1 MQKILELNGEVESEK
16 KTAADVVYCLEIK
29 SKKKKWRTKS
39 KTVPGKKKQLV
50 SGETFSKVSF
60 PQFEQQYY

>member
-29 SKKKKWRTKS
+29 SKKKKMKNEIQNGAWEKKTIGFRRNLFKS
-39 KTVPGKKKQLV
+39 
-50 SGETFSKVSF
+50 
-60 PQFEQQYY
+60 